1 MGRHREVPARLDGT
15 LGRAAKSCWRRS
27 GKRKLGLNWSSAKN
41 GEEMS
46 KKKEIIEEELS
57 RLSNLLSVVEG
68 AGQREWDL
76 CSKSLWEVDRE
87 VWRPLGEKLVSN
99 SLGPL
104 LKGKGMLGPRSA
116 LSAAASYLMSTE
128 CALCARCFA
137 KCLTHICSLNTVH
150 SIVTSL

>member
-87 VWRPLGEKLVSN
+87 VWRPLGGKIGQQFSG
-99 SLGPL
+99 SSSQ
-104 LKGKGMLGPRSA
+104 GKGDA
-116 LSAAASYLMSTE
+116 WAKKCTLSS
-128 CALCARCFA
+128 
-137 KCLTHICSLNTVH
+137 SLLSNEH
-150 SIVTSL
+150 